1 MSERLVR
8 FIDTCVVSRGEEDWV
23 GEVMEVVSL
32 MGQKDSFER
41 ELRHLYLRHLL
52 QCGNEGGVTARR
64 RSGCGGDA
72 ADRRAEEQLRECVCV
87 ATGRAGEGRAGFPR
101 LLALLGDGGFG
112 MVV

>member
-8 FIDTCVVSRGEEDWV
+8 FIDDCVVSRGGEDWV

-52 QCGNEGGVTARR
+52 QCERRAGMRGRR
-64 RSGCGGDA
+64 RFGVGGDA
-72 ADRRAEEQLRECVCV
+72 FDRRVEE
-87 ATGRAGEGRAGFPR
+87 
-101 LLALLGDGGFG
+101 
-112 MVV
+112 